1 MYDSGRSVSPES
13 DQPYGNQWHDPTTA
27 PGEGDGLEVYYQV
40 QGRGVHAHESKAGCL
55 PDLDRYHSNVDVQE
69 AILEIE

>member
-1 MYDSGRSVSPES
+1 
-13 DQPYGNQWHDPTTA
+13 
-27 PGEGDGLEVYYQV
+27 VYYQV